1 MSRYQ
6 LPAWADFE
14 FGTSPVLWEP
24 KQPKAGETMTVWYNP
39 ELTGLQN
46 GDYVA
51 FNGAPPPLIFPCAPH
66 QWVLASRAPPAGCP
80 PRAARVARLLLTAE
94 LSLSLS
100 LSVTS
105 HLSLCPGGF
114 NGPFMCGGAP
124 RGMAFKTRGDGNVPL
139 YSIRINVPKHARYL
153 EFGFT
158 DGFNWDEGYK
168 VSALGRERQKSER
181 EGEPSC

>member
-1 MSRYQ
+1 MC
-6 LPAWADFE
+6 PAPVGVGVS
-14 FGTSPVLWEP
+14 GTTS
-24 KQPKAGETMTVWYNP
+24 
-39 ELTGLQN
+39 
-46 GDYVA
+46 
-51 FNGAPPPLIFPCAPH
+51 
-66 QWVLASRAPPAGCP
+66 WVSATCRTCREVVVDGRA
-80 PRAARVARLLLTAE
+80 
-94 LSLSLS
+94 LSLS

>member
-51 FNGAPPPLIFPCAPH
+51 FNGAPPPLIFPCAPTSGCWRLGHH
-66 QWVLASRAPPAGCP
+66 QLGVRHVPHVSRGC
-80 PRAARVARLLLTAE
+80 
-94 LSLSLS
+94 
-100 LSVTS
+100 
-105 HLSLCPGGF
+105 C
-114 NGPFMCGGAP
+114 
-124 RGMAFKTRGDGNVPL
+124 
-139 YSIRINVPKHARYL
+139 
-153 EFGFT
+153 
-158 DGFNWDEGYK
+158 
-168 VSALGRERQKSER
+168 
-181 EGEPSC
+181 